1 MNNLSPWQSRPLG
14 PPVFLA
20 LFVLLAIGAGHFFE
34 STTDWHGT
42 FYPAAQEVWH
52 GRSPFNVTTFLSVP
66 WTIVPMLPLA
76 LLPERAGS
84 AALFLASLLTYIFV
98 AHRLG
103 ARGAWIAVFLAA
115 PPVIHS
121 LLIGNIDCLSLL
133 GFVLPPQVGLF
144 FVLMKPQIGLA
155 MALYWLVEAWRQG
168 GPRQVVRVF
177 APVVLLLGLSLLV
190 FGNWTATRTVDPVD
204 SYWNTSRWP
213 WSIPIGLVL
222 VALSLRDSRQD
233 FAMAATPFLSPY
245 VAYNSWVGVVA
256 ALVPR
261 KLELSLAVL
270 GMWIEAVVRAIQ
282 VTG

>member
-1 MNNLSPWQSRPLG
+1 MNLSPWQRQALG
-14 PPVFLA
+14 LSVFLT
-20 LFVLLAIGAGHFFE
+20 LFVLLSVGAGRFFD

-52 GRSPFNVTTFLSVP
+52 GRSPFNVSTFLSPP
-66 WTIVPMLPLA
+66 WTILPLLPLA
-76 LLPERAGS
+76 LLPERMGS
-84 AALFLASLLTYIFV
+84 AALFLASLLTYLFV
-98 AHRLG
+98 AYRLG
-103 ARGAWIAVFLAA
+103 ARGPWIAAILAA

-155 MALYWLVEAWRQG
+155 MALYWLAEAWRQG

-177 APVVLLLGLSLLV
+177 APVALILALSLIL
-190 FGNWTATRTVDPVD
+190 FGNWTATRTVDPVN

-222 VALSLRDSRQD
+222 VAVSLRDRRRD
-233 FAMAATPFLSPY
+233 FAMAASPFLSPY

-261 KLELSLAVL
+261 KLELSLAIL
-270 GMWIEAVVRAIQ
+270 GMWMEAIVHAIQ
-282 VTG
+282 VSG